1 MSNLC
6 NVLNLGSGIFIP
18 RHASQPYGAALTHIL
33 TIGMGWFGEEPGG
46 LNRMYAGL
54 LSGLAGTGAVVRGL
68 VAGSATGDSPKNIVL
83 FAQRRDST
91 WRRMQACR
99 RAVSEVL
106 RADGADVV
114 AAHFAPYAL
123 PLLDL
128 LGPLPFVFHFHGP
141 WAGESRAEGDGSLS
155 VAMKR
160 AIERR
165 VYRRADRFV
174 VLSEAFASILH
185 HQYGVPLERI
195 FIVPGGVD
203 ADRYVV
209 TATRQA
215 ARERLQLPQD
225 RPLILSVRRL
235 IRRVGLEG
243 LIDAMRE
250 VRRSV
255 PEALLLIAGRGPL
268 AGELEAR
275 IAARGVA
282 DHVRLLGFV
291 PEEDL
296 PWLYR
301 AADLSV
307 MPSVTLEGF
316 GLPTIESL
324 AAGTPVV
331 VTPVGGLPETVL
343 QLDPVLVTANSGAPA
358 IADTL
363 SFVLRD
369 LEALP
374 GAETCVR
381 FVRENFD
388 WPVIARKVLTVYEQ
402 SLAAPVT
409 PERVLAGMS

>member
-1 MSNLC
+1 MASLSDSIDPYVPRI
-6 NVLNLGSGIFIP
+6 VLT
-18 RHASQPYGAALTHIL
+18 QIL

-54 LSGLAGTGAVVRGL
+54 LSGLTGTGASVRGL
-68 VAGSATGDSPKNIVL
+68 VAGSASAGSPENIVF
-83 FAQRRDST
+83 FAPRADSA
-91 WRRMQACR
+91 WSRLKACR
-99 RAVSEVL
+99 RAVSNSL
-106 RADGADVV
+106 RTDGADVV

-128 LGPLPFVFHFHGP
+128 LGQVPFVFHFHGP

-174 VLSEAFASILH
+174 VLSQAFASILH
-185 HQYGVPLERI
+185 HQYGIPQERI

-203 ADRYVV
+203 ADRYAL

-215 ARERLQLPQD
+215 ARERLHFPQD
-225 RPLILSVRRL
+225 RPLIVSVRRL

-250 VRRSV
+250 VRLSV
-255 PEALLLIAGRGPL
+255 PDALLLIAGRGPHAL
-268 AGELEAR
+268 ELEAR
-275 IAARGVA
+275 IAARGLA

-291 PEEDL
+291 PEEEL

-331 VTPVGGLPETVL
+331 VTPVGGLPETVME
-343 QLDPVLVTANSGAPA
+343 LDPVLVTANPSAPA

-363 SFVLRD
+363 GFVLRD
-369 LEALP
+369 LQALP
-374 GAETCVR
+374 GTETCVR

-388 WPVIARKVLTVYEQ
+388 WPVIARKVLAVYEQ
-402 SLAAPVT
+402 SLLAPVT
-409 PERVLAGMS
+409 PQQVYAGMS

>member
-1 MSNLC
+1 
-6 NVLNLGSGIFIP
+6 
-18 RHASQPYGAALTHIL
+18 
-33 TIGMGWFGEEPGG
+33 MGWFGEEPGG

-54 LSGLAGTGAVVRGL
+54 LAGLQGTGASVRGL
-68 VAGSATGDSPKNIVL
+68 VAGSASADSPDKLVF
-83 FAQRRDST
+83 FAQRGDSV
-91 WRRMQACR
+91 WRRLKACR
-99 RAVSEVL
+99 AAVSDTL
-106 RADGADVV
+106 RADGAEVV

-141 WAGESRAEGDGSLS
+141 WAGESRAEGDGPLS

-160 AIERR
+160 SIERR
-165 VYRRADRFV
+165 VYSRADRFV

-185 HQYGVPLERI
+185 HEYGVPHERI
-195 FIVPGGVD
+195 FVVPGGVD
-203 ADRYVV
+203 ADRYMV

-215 ARERLQLPQD
+215 ARERLGLPQD
-225 RPLILSVRRL
+225 RPLIVSVRRL
-235 IRRVGLEG
+235 IRRVGLES

-255 PEALLLIAGRGPL
+255 ADALLLIAGRGPL

-275 IAARGVA
+275 IAGQGLA
-282 DHVRLLGFV
+282 DHARLLGFV
-291 PEEDL
+291 PESEL

-307 MPSVTLEGF
+307 VPSMSLEGF

-343 QLDPVLVTANSGAPA
+343 ELDPVLVTANCSAPA

-369 LEALP
+369 LGGLP
-374 GAETCVR
+374 ETETCVR

-388 WPVIARKVLTVYEQ
+388 WPVIARKVLSVYEQ
-402 SLAAPVT
+402 SMAARAT
-409 PERVLAGMS
+409 PDGIFAGIN

>member
-1 MSNLC
+1 
-6 NVLNLGSGIFIP
+6 
-18 RHASQPYGAALTHIL
+18 
-33 TIGMGWFGEEPGG
+33 MGWFGEEPGG

-54 LSGLAGTGAVVRGL
+54 LSGLAGSGAAVRGL
-68 VAGSATGDSPKNIVL
+68 LAGSPSADSPGNIRFFARRGDSV
-83 FAQRRDST
+83 
-91 WRRMQACR
+91 WRRLGACR
-99 RAVSEVL
+99 AAVSKAL
-106 RADGADVV
+106 RTEGADVV

-128 LGPLPFVFHFHGP
+128 LGERPFVFHFHGP
-141 WAGESRAEGDGSLS
+141 WAGESRAEGDSGLS

-174 VLSEAFASILH
+174 VLSRAFASILH
-185 HQYGVPLERI
+185 HQYGVPIERI

-203 ADRYVV
+203 ADRYAVS
-209 TATRQA
+209 ATRRA
-215 ARERLQLPQD
+215 ARERLGLPQD
-225 RPLILSVRRL
+225 RALIVSVRRL

-250 VRRSV
+250 VRRSA
-255 PEALLLIAGRGPL
+255 PEALLLVAGRGAL
-268 AGELEAR
+268 AGELQAR
-275 IAARGVA
+275 IAALGLA

-291 PEEDL
+291 AEEEL

-331 VTPVGGLPETVL
+331 VTPVGGLPEAVL
-343 QLDPVLVTANSGAPA
+343 ELDPVLVTANCGAAA

-363 SFVLRD
+363 SFALRH
-369 LEALP
+369 LEGLP
-374 GAETCVR
+374 VTEMCMR
-381 FVRENFD
+381 FAREHFH
-388 WPVIARKVLTVYEQ
+388 WPVIARKVLAVYEQ
-402 SLAAPVT
+402 QPEGAGAPGRIC
-409 PERVLAGMS
+409 ERTS

>member
-1 MSNLC
+1 M
-6 NVLNLGSGIFIP
+6 VT
-18 RHASQPYGAALTHIL
+18 QIL

-54 LSGLAGTGAVVRGL
+54 LSSLTGAGADVRGL
-68 VAGSATGDSPKNIVL
+68 VAGSAPADSPRNVMF
-83 FAQRRDST
+83 FAPRSAAA
-91 WRRMQACR
+91 WRRLKACR
-99 RAVSEVL
+99 AAVSDAL
-106 RADGADVV
+106 RTEGADVV

-155 VAMKR
+155 VSVKR

-185 HQYGVPLERI
+185 HQYGVPRERI

-203 ADRYVV
+203 ADRYAVA
-209 TATRQA
+209 ATRQG
-215 ARERLQLPQD
+215 ARERLGLPQD
-225 RPLILSVRRL
+225 RALIVSVRRL

-250 VRRSV
+250 VRLSV
-255 PEALLLIAGRGPL
+255 PDALLLIAGRGPL
-268 AGELEAR
+268 ASELEGR
-275 IAARGVA
+275 IAARGLA

-291 PEEDL
+291 PEEEL

-301 AADLSV
+301 AADVSV
-307 MPSVTLEGF
+307 MPSTTLEGF

-343 QLDPVLVTANSGAPA
+343 ELDPVLVTANCGAPA

-369 LEALP
+369 LGGLP
-374 GAETCVR
+374 GTEGCAR

-402 SLAAPVT
+402 SMSASLVAPAAVARGY
-409 PERVLAGMS
+409 EGLG

>member
-1 MSNLC
+1 
-6 NVLNLGSGIFIP
+6 
-18 RHASQPYGAALTHIL
+18 
-33 TIGMGWFGEEPGG
+33 MGWFGEEPGG

-54 LSGLAGTGAVVRGL
+54 LSGLTDIGVGVRGL
-68 VAGSATGDSPKNIVL
+68 VAGSASADSPRNIVF
-83 FAQRRDST
+83 FAQRRDSALH
-91 WRRMQACR
+91 RLKACR
-99 RAVSEVL
+99 AAVSDAL
-106 RADGADVV
+106 RTNGADVV
-114 AAHFAPYAL
+114 VAHFAPYAL

-128 LGPLPFVFHFHGP
+128 LGERPFVFHFHGP
-141 WAGESRAEGDGSLS
+141 WAGESRAEGDGKLS

-174 VLSEAFASILH
+174 VLSQAFASVLRY
-185 HQYGVPLERI
+185 QYGVPIERI

-203 ADRYVV
+203 AVRYTV
-209 TATRQA
+209 TAPRRA
-215 ARERLQLPQD
+215 ARERLRLPQD
-225 RPLILSVRRL
+225 RPLIVSVRRL

-250 VRRSV
+250 VRRSA
-255 PEALLLIAGRGPL
+255 PDALLLIAGRGAL
-268 AGELEAR
+268 AAELR
-275 IAARGVA
+275 GQIAALGLA

-291 PEEDL
+291 AEEEL

-307 MPSVTLEGF
+307 VPSVALEGF

-343 QLDPVLVTANSGAPA
+343 ELDPVLVTANCGAPA

-363 SFVLRD
+363 SFALRH
-369 LEALP
+369 LEGLP
-374 GAETCVR
+374 TTDTCRR
-381 FVRENFD
+381 FVRDNFH
-388 WPVIARKVLTVYEQ
+388 WPVIARKALAVYEH
-402 SLAAPVT
+402 
-409 PERVLAGMS
+409 

>member
-1 MSNLC
+1 MTNPC
-6 NVLNLGSGIFIP
+6 NVPHLPCEDFGSSRRP
-18 RHASQPYGAALTHIL
+18 AVLTQIL

-54 LSGLAGTGAVVRGL
+54 LLSLAGTGAAVRGV
-68 VAGSATGDSPKNIVL
+68 VAGDASADTPDNIVF
-83 FAQRRDST
+83 FAQRSASAWCRLK
-91 WRRMQACR
+91 ACR
-99 RAVSEVL
+99 AAVSSAL
-106 RADGADVV
+106 RTDGTDVV

-141 WAGESRAEGDGSLS
+141 WAGESRAEGGSGLS
-155 VAMKR
+155 VAVKR
-160 AIERR
+160 AIEQR

-174 VLSEAFASILH
+174 ALSGAFASILH
-185 HQYGVPLERI
+185 HQYGVPVERI

-203 ADRYVV
+203 ADRYTV
-209 TATRQA
+209 TATRHA
-215 ARERLQLPQD
+215 ARERLRLPQD
-225 RPLILSVRRL
+225 RPLIVSVRRL

-250 VRRSV
+250 VRRSE

-268 AGELEAR
+268 AAELEAR
-275 IAARGVA
+275 IAALGLA

-291 PEEDL
+291 PEEEL

-324 AAGTPVV
+324 AAGTPVI

-343 QLDPVLVTANSGAPA
+343 ELDPALVTANCSALA

-363 SFVLRD
+363 SFALRH
-369 LEALP
+369 LERLP
-374 GAETCVR
+374 TTDTCAR
-381 FVRENFD
+381 FVRENFH
-388 WPVIARKVLTVYEQ
+388 WPVIAR
-402 SLAAPVT
+402 
-409 PERVLAGMS
+409 RVLAVYQQQAPS

>member
-1 MSNLC
+1 VTNPC
-6 NVLNLGSGIFIP
+6 NVLSLSYRISALLP
-18 RHASQPYGAALTHIL
+18 VRAAPAALTQIL

-54 LSGLAGTGAVVRGL
+54 LSGLKGTGAVVRGL
-68 VAGSATGDSPKNIVL
+68 LAGSACADAPENIVF
-83 FAQRRDST
+83 FARRSASALC
-91 WRRMQACR
+91 RLRACR
-99 RAVSEVL
+99 AAVAHALQTSGAEVI
-106 RADGADVV
+106 

-128 LGPLPFVFHFHGP
+128 LGERPFVFHFHGP

-174 VLSEAFASILH
+174 VLSRAFASVLH
-185 HQYGVPLERI
+185 YQYGVPVERI

-203 ADRYVV
+203 ADRYTVS
-209 TATRQA
+209 ATRRT
-215 ARERLQLPQD
+215 ARERLGLAQD
-225 RPLILSVRRL
+225 RPLIVSVRRL

-250 VRRSV
+250 VRRSA
-255 PEALLLIAGRGPL
+255 PEALLLIAGRGSL
-268 AGELEAR
+268 AAELQGR
-275 IAARGVA
+275 IAALGLA

-291 PEEDL
+291 AEEEL

-324 AAGTPVV
+324 AAGTPVI
-331 VTPVGGLPETVL
+331 VTPVGGLPETL
-343 QLDPVLVTANSGAPA
+343 LELDPVLVTANCGAPA

-363 SFVLRD
+363 SFALRH
-369 LEALP
+369 LEGLP
-374 GAETCVR
+374 ATDMCTR
-381 FVRENFD
+381 FVRENFH
-388 WPVIARKVLTVYEQ
+388 WPVIARKVLSVYE
-402 SLAAPVT
+402 
-409 PERVLAGMS
+409 GMS

>member
-1 MSNLC
+1 
-6 NVLNLGSGIFIP
+6 
-18 RHASQPYGAALTHIL
+18 
-33 TIGMGWFGEEPGG
+33 MGWFGEEPGG

-54 LSGLAGTGAVVRGL
+54 LSGLAGTGASVRGL
-68 VAGSATGDSPKNIVL
+68 VAGSASADSPQNVAF
-83 FAQRRDST
+83 FAPRRASAFG
-91 WRRMQACR
+91 RLRACR
-99 RAVSEVL
+99 TAVSNTL
-106 RADGADVV
+106 QTDGADVV

-160 AIERR
+160 TIEQR

-174 VLSEAFASILH
+174 VLSQAFASILH
-185 HQYGVPLERI
+185 HQYGVALERI

-203 ADRYVV
+203 AGRYSVS
-209 TATRQA
+209 ATRQV
-215 ARERLQLPQD
+215 ARERLHLPQD
-225 RPLILSVRRL
+225 RPLIVSVRRL
-235 IRRVGLEG
+235 IRRVGLEA

-255 PEALLLIAGRGPL
+255 PDALLLIAGRGPL
-268 AGELEAR
+268 AGELDSR
-275 IAARGVA
+275 IAARGLA

-291 PEEDL
+291 PEEEL

-301 AADLSV
+301 SADLSV

-343 QLDPVLVTANSGAPA
+343 ELDPVLVTANSGAPA
-358 IADTL
+358 LADTL

-369 LEALP
+369 LQALP
-374 GAETCVR
+374 ASETCVR

-388 WPVIARKVLTVYEQ
+388 WPVIARKVLAVYER
-402 SLAAPVT
+402 SLVAPVT
-409 PERVLAGMS
+409 PGQVCEGVS

>member
-1 MSNLC
+1 
-6 NVLNLGSGIFIP
+6 
-18 RHASQPYGAALTHIL
+18 
-33 TIGMGWFGEEPGG
+33 MGWFAEEPGG

-54 LSGLAGTGAVVRGL
+54 LASLAGTGAVVRGL
-68 VAGSATGDSPKNIVL
+68 VAGSASADTPGNIRF
-83 FAQRRDST
+83 FARRSASA
-91 WRRMQACR
+91 WCRLKACR
-99 RAVSEVL
+99 AAVSGTL
-106 RADGADVV
+106 QTDGADVV

-141 WAGESRAEGDGSLS
+141 WAGESRAEGDSSLS

-174 VLSEAFASILH
+174 VLSGAFASILH
-185 HQYGVPLERI
+185 HQYGVPVERI

-203 ADRYVV
+203 ADRYTV
-209 TATRQA
+209 TATRHA
-215 ARERLQLPQD
+215 ARERLRLPPD
-225 RPLILSVRRL
+225 RPLIVSVRRL

-250 VRRSV
+250 VRRSE

-268 AGELEAR
+268 AAELEAR
-275 IAARGVA
+275 IAGLGIA

-291 PEEDL
+291 PEEEL

-343 QLDPVLVTANSGAPA
+343 ELDPALVTANCSAPA

-363 SFVLRD
+363 AFALRH
-369 LEALP
+369 LERLP
-374 GAETCVR
+374 AADACTR
-381 FVRENFD
+381 FVRENFH
-388 WPVIARKVLTVYEQ
+388 WPVVARKVLAVYQ
-402 SLAAPVT
+402 QQALS
-409 PERVLAGMS
+409 